1 MVDITFGYRLVQPDF
16 RKFLVTMA
24 LFNALAGGFF
34 VFNDN
39 SSFVVRKLLAKTE
52 LL

>member
-1 MVDITFGYRLVQPDF
+1 MVDITFGCRLVQPDF
-16 RKFLVTMA
+16 RKFLVIVA

-34 VFNDN
+34 VVNEN
-39 SSFVVRKLLAKTE
+39 SLFVVRKPLAKTE